1 MARESVILTAAR
13 LDSVKWMVVARRAR
27 VALFIGPTANA
38 SGENEKPDT
47 FGRSVWDLADAELGR
62 RAHEEQRDEDEGRP
76 KTGKAVTAFRPIGH
90 WALLVIPP

>member
-1 MARESVILTAAR
+1 

-47 FGRSVWDLADAELGR
+47 FGRSVWNLADAELVIALARSSATRTRGVPR
-62 RAHEEQRDEDEGRP
+62 RVR
-76 KTGKAVTAFRPIGH
+76 
-90 WALLVIPP
+90 L